1 MAFMLGAAIGG
12 AAKRA
17 SEIFK
22 EEAEAAQDTVDDAFK
37 VLVELGLPAATKRK
51 QLRMSKE
58 KIFDQLKDLEFS
70 NSQIAVIMRQ
80 NRGQATLDHINK
92 MKDTYDTYKVKPAEI
107 ATVTSDYDGDLTRDQ
122 VLDNIM
128 GKVSGGMNVSDAIF
142 DVTGK
147 RSGGGLTGLFGGDAM
162 AGPINRLASLTSA
175 TGVSP
180 QELASYASG
189 TVTYDDPLVRG
200 DVRLIDP
207 LKPAK
212 GAITQNTALRTL
224 TRDAARRFGGDVSF
238 DDKGNARYSN
248 IITKDEITAGR
259 YAMQALK
266 IFSERLTAGDSA
278 PDALLAASDA
288 LAGYDY
294 TSAAAKTNGDG
305 NTNTGMGVFK
315 GQAADIIPSML
326 EDELE
331 GLTDYDKRM
340 QAIAQA
346 TLALQKELEKTMSP
360 AEAQKQANKT
370 IENVIMGISPDKE
383 SRTTGRK

>member
-51 QLRMSKE
+51 ELRMSKE
-58 KIFDQLKDLEFS
+58 KIFDKLKDLEFS

-162 AGPINRLASLTSA
+162 SGPINRLASLTSA

-180 QELASYASG
+180 QELAAYASG

-200 DVRLIDP
+200 DVTLFDP
-207 LKPAK
+207 LKPRP
-212 GAITQNTALRTL
+212 GQITQNTALRTF
-224 TRDAARRFGGDVSF
+224 TKEAAARFGGSVSF
-238 DDKGNARYSN
+238 DRDDNPRYEN
-248 IITKDEITAGR
+248 VILKDQITAGR
-259 YAMQALK
+259 YAQLALQ
-266 IFSERLTAGDSA
+266 IFDQQILAGKSG
-278 PDALLAASDA
+278 PDALVAASDA

-294 TSAAAKTNGDG
+294 TSAAAETNGNG
-305 NTNTGMGVFK
+305 NTNTGMGIFK
-315 GQAADIIPSML
+315 GLAADTIPSTL
-326 EDELE
+326 ERELE
-331 GLTDYDKRM
+331 GVTDRNKRM
-340 QAIAQA
+340 QSIAQA
-346 TLALQKELEKTMSP
+346 TLALQKELEKIMP
-360 AEAQKQANKT
+360 PDDAQKQANET
-370 IENVIMGISPDKE
+370 IENVIMGIGSGE
-383 SRTTGRK
+383 GSRRRRRQ

>member
-1 MAFMLGAAIGG
+1 MLGAAIGG

-22 EEAEAAQDTVDDAFK
+22 EEAEAAQETVDDAFK

-58 KIFDQLKDLEFS
+58 KIFDQLKDLQFS

-92 MKDTYDTYKVKPAEI
+92 MKDTYDTYKVNPAEI

-122 VLDNIM
+122 VLENVM
-128 GKVSGGMNVSDAIF
+128 GKVSGGMNVSDATL

-180 QELASYASG
+180 QELAAYASG

-200 DVRLIDP
+200 DVTLFDP
-207 LKPAK
+207 LKPRP
-212 GAITQNTALRTL
+212 GQITQNTALRTL
-224 TRDAARRFGGDVSF
+224 TKEAANRFGGSVSF
-238 DDKGNARYSN
+238 DRDDNPRYEN
-248 IITKDEITAGR
+248 VILADQVTAGR
-259 YAMQALK
+259 YAMLALQTFDEQ
-266 IFSERLTAGDSA
+266 ILAGKSG
-278 PDALLAASDA
+278 PDALVEASKA
-288 LAGYDY
+288 LEKFDF
-294 TSAAAKTNGDG
+294 TSAAAKTNGNG
-305 NTNTGMGVFK
+305 NTNTGMGIFK
-315 GQAADIIPSML
+315 GQAAGIIPSML

-331 GLTDYDKRM
+331 GVTDRNKRM
-340 QAIAQA
+340 KSIAQA
-346 TLALQKELEKTMSP
+346 TLALQKELEKAMP
-360 AEAQKQANKT
+360 PDDAQKQANE
-370 IENVIMGISPDKE
+370 IIGNVIMGISSGE
-383 SRTTGRK
+383 VSRRSRR